1 MMWDQLIA
9 LCKPVSVSGKIEVAD
24 GRVQHDSRKIRP
36 GDIFVAVSGL
46 NVDGHDFVSKAIDKG
61 ASVIIAEHKID
72 VPGNVVLLVVE
83 NSRIL
88 LNKLALAMLED
99 PQKKL
104 RFIGVTGTNGKTT
117 VTTLVYQILASLGEK
132 AALLGTV
139 ARIIGKKA
147 ETSKYTTA
155 DPVELADDLR
165 KIADL
170 GTEFV
175 VMEVSSHA
183 LDQNRVSGIDF
194 EVAAFTNLTLDHL
207 DYHKTMEAYAAAKKK
222 LFSKVID
229 RGSAVING
237 DDPYGSYM
245 AEGCKG
251 RIYTFGQNL
260 NLPYRLRINS
270 NTASG
275 LSLSVNSLPVESPL
289 VGEFNAY
296 NVAQAFLICTSLGFE
311 PEDVAEAFKNAKGA
325 AGRLDRVK
333 IDADQSYPNVFVDYA
348 HTPDALEKV
357 SSTLHDARESYQ
369 QLVIV
374 FGCGG
379 DRDRSKRPVMGK
391 IAETYGDRVIVTS
404 DNPRT
409 EDPEAIIDEIYKGME
424 HPEEAE
430 RISDREKAIIHAI
443 TSSNDDDIVL
453 VAGKGHEDYQEVNGK
468 RHPFDDRKIAA
479 AAIRTW
485 YSHHLNEEEG

>member
-1 MMWDQLIA
+1 MTWDQLIA
-9 LCKPVSVSGKIEVAD
+9 LCNPITVTAKHETID
-24 GRVQHDSRKIRP
+24 GRVQHDSRKIKP
-36 GDIFVAVSGL
+36 GDIFVAVAGL
-46 NVDGHDFVSKAIDKG
+46 NVDGRDFVPKAIENG
-61 ASVIIAEHKID
+61 AKVVVAEQEVTVPDD
-72 VPGNVVLLVVE
+72 VALLIVDD
-83 NSRIL
+83 SRVL
-88 LNKLALAMLED
+88 LNKLALAALGD

-117 VTTLVYQILASLGEK
+117 VTTLVYQVLTSLGEK

-139 ARIIGKKA
+139 ARIIGGKSKA
-147 ETSKYTTA
+147 SKYTTS
-155 DPVELADDLR
+155 DPVELAEDLR

-175 VMEVSSHA
+175 SMEVSSHA
-183 LDQNRVSGIDF
+183 LDQDRVSGLDF
-194 EVAAFTNLTLDHL
+194 EAAGFTNLTLDHL
-207 DYHKTMEAYAAAKKK
+207 DYHKTMEAYAAAKQK
-222 LFSKVID
+222 LFHQVPE
-229 RGSAVING
+229 RGFGVING

-245 AEGCKG
+245 AEGCRGKV
-251 RIYTFGQNL
+251 YTFGQNIH
-260 NLPYRLRINS
+260 LPYRLRINS

-275 LSLSVNSLPVESPL
+275 LALSVNSLSVESPL

-311 PEDVAEAFKNAKGA
+311 PKDVAEALKTAQGA
-325 AGRLDRVK
+325 PGRLDRIT
-333 IDADQSYPNVFVDYA
+333 IDSDRSYPHVFVDYA

-357 SSTLHDARESYQ
+357 SSTLHAARQPHQ

-409 EDPEAIIDEIYKGME
+409 EDPEAIIDEIYKDME

-430 RISDREKAIIHAI
+430 RISDRKKAIEHAI
-443 TSSNDDDIVL
+443 TSSSEDDLVL
-453 VAGKGHEDYQEVNGK
+453 IAGKGHEDYQEINGK
-468 RHPFDDRKIAA
+468 RHPFDDRKIAKE
-479 AAIRTW
+479 AIQTW
-485 YSHHLNEEEG
+485 YSHHLNTEEG